1 VGLLLA
7 VWTLSALYPIVL
19 STVPL
24 PDGLASSFSLNLTP
38 DWRVFLFTLL
48 LASVAGIG
56 AGLIPALQVSKPNL
70 GPALKNE
77 GSTVGQQFS
86 QSRLRSVFVVLQ
98 VAVCMALLAAAGL
111 LARNLQRVKTIDT
124 GMSTTNVF
132 SVAVGL
138 SAAEADKTGAR
149 AGELRRQ
156 LADRLRATPGV
167 LAVAEAHQQPLSGGM
182 GNTGV
187 TMPGQ
192 SAEHPFEARFN
203 FVSPEYFEALNISL
217 TRGRHFT
224 AQDVASHAPL
234 IVISDAT
241 AQRYWPGVD
250 PLGRHLGVAVSE
262 QSSDPRD
269 QDKQANFRQYEVI
282 GVARDAR
289 SRWVW
294 EKDETL
300 LYLPLSPNSSKGQ
313 FLLVHT
319 QADPGGVMRS
329 VRDLATSID
338 PALRTASRRI
348 SDDISFQMAPFR
360 VVAWLSGTL
369 GLLALLLAS
378 IGLYGVMSFVVT
390 QRTREIGIRVAL
402 GAQPKAVV
410 RMFVVQGLRLTLM
423 GIVGGVIGG
432 LLISRLLTSVLI
444 DLSPF
449 DLVAFSSVAAFL
461 TSVALLAIFIPAR
474 RAAKVDPLIALRYE

>member
-1 VGLLLA
+1 
-7 VWTLSALYPIVL
+7 
-19 STVPL
+19 
-24 PDGLASSFSLNLTP
+24 
-38 DWRVFLFTLL
+38 
-48 LASVAGIG
+48 
-56 AGLIPALQVSKPNL
+56 
-70 GPALKNE
+70 
-77 GSTVGQQFS
+77 
-86 QSRLRSVFVVLQ
+86 
-98 VAVCMALLAAAGL
+98 
-111 LARNLQRVKTIDT
+111 
-124 GMSTTNVF
+124 
-132 SVAVGL
+132 
-138 SAAEADKTGAR
+138 
-149 AGELRRQ
+149 
-156 LADRLRATPGV
+156 
-167 LAVAEAHQQPLSGGM
+167 
-182 GNTGV
+182 
-187 TMPGQ
+187 
-192 SAEHPFEARFN
+192 
-203 FVSPEYFEALNISL
+203 
-217 TRGRHFT
+217 
-224 AQDVASHAPL
+224 
-234 IVISDAT
+234 
-241 AQRYWPGVD
+241 
-250 PLGRHLGVAVSE
+250 
-262 QSSDPRD
+262 
-269 QDKQANFRQYEVI
+269 RQYEVI